1 MQQSIQCLLV
11 IFARANDCYYHWG
24 SSYLYRTHF
33 PCAPVKLWLFL
44 SSSSRALG
52 CSFFLS
58 NHFCHLKL
66 SRAVATA
73 GKKENNTL
81 KWLYYRIVL
90 RVSLI
95 YCLFVPCLF
104 DDDNH
109 VPLAYTAAA
118 VAIYLITP
126 LSLLPSIYIYIYI
139 YDFDDY
145 IKIAARYMNTS
156 SLFG

>member
-1 MQQSIQCLLV
+1 MIVIIIEAALTSTARTSHAHQWNFDCSFLHHHVLLV
-11 IFARANDCYYHWG
+11 V
-24 SSYLYRTHF
+24 L
-33 PCAPVKLWLFL
+33 
-44 SSSSRALG
+44 
-52 CSFFLS
+52 FFLS